1 MSPSLAIHVDTE
13 DNRMV
18 VSPMGEIDYGN
29 VADLR
34 ARLLEIAKEP
44 TEVVII
50 DLRDVTFLDSTA
62 LSVLVQAKQ
71 RFKEQDTEMSVVNP
85 QRRVARILELAGLV
99 GYLAG

>member
-18 VSPMGEIDYGN
+18 VFPMGEIDYGN